1 MIRKLRVKLIL
12 ASMLSLLLVLT
23 IIFGV
28 VGVLNYRKILA
39 DADSILAILEEN
51 DGNFPVG
58 EHLKDDFF
66 LSDDLPKGD
75 RRSSPEL
82 PYESRYFSVFLTEDG
97 TIVSVNTGK
106 IAAVDTQTAI

>member
-58 EHLKDDFF
+58 EQCIPH
-66 LSDDLPKGD
+66 G
-75 RRSSPEL
+75 
-82 PYESRYFSVFLTEDG
+82 
-97 TIVSVNTGK
+97 N
-106 IAAVDTQTAI
+106 